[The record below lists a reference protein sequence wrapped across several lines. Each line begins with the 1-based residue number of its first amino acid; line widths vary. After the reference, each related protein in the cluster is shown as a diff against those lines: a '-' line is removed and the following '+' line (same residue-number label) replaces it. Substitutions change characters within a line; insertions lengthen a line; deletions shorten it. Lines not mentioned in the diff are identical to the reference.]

1 MKTNFNLDLA
11 LFFTSLSII
20 LYSCGYFY
28 IQAYVNYF
36 DFTHEALGFDFQN
49 YLIYGGLQGSQVIF
63 LGILIPI
70 TLSLVNKFIN
80 QNISK
85 SITKIFNYIL
95 IFIIIISVK
104 TIVAILGLFY
114 FPVRI
119 ISNFIYKF
127 HKLANCLEILT
138 FLVLFIAFLPL
149 IFIIYLLK
157 IIKDKIKPSI
167 LDTHKIAKDE
177 IHWNSS
183 IDTPNIDKGL
193 KELLLHYIGS
203 VIIYA
208 LFFIGIYYLIDIE
221 KNGSTNAK
229 KDLLFSPIT
238 NLTIKDEK
246 ITEWYKLNKIKE
258 PITKNIKILICGKSK
273 CLVAVE
279 VQPKLMFTNQ
289 NLPVIK
295 SNLLTTIN
303 NDNYSTF

>member
-28 IQAYVNYF
+28 IQAYVRYL
-36 DFTHEALGFDFQN
+36 DFTHESLGFDFQN

-85 SITKIFNYIL
+85 SVTKIFNYII
-95 IFIIIISVK
+95 IFVVVILVK
-104 TIVAILGLFY
+104 TIMAILRFIY
-114 FPVRI
+114 TPVKA
-119 ISNFIYKF
+119 ISDFIYKF
-127 HKLANCLEILT
+127 HKLASYLELLT
-138 FLVLFIAFLPL
+138 FILLFIVCIPL
-149 IFIIYLLK
+149 IAIIYLLK
-157 IIKDKIKPSI
+157 KIKDKLKPSV
-167 LDTHKIAKDE
+167 LDTHKFAKDE

-193 KELLLHYIGS
+193 KELLIHYIGS
-203 VIIYA
+203 VIIYV

-221 KNGSTNAK
+221 KNGSSNAK
-229 KDLLFSPIT
+229 KDLLFAPIT

-246 ITEWYKLNKIKE
+246 ITQWYQLNKIKE

-279 VQPKLMFTNQ
+279 VPPKLIFTNQ